1 MAKATV
7 RPVEGRADLRAF
19 LDLPFR
25 LYRRDPMWVPPMRSS
40 LAAEFDPARNPFLAH
55 CDFRLFLLERE
66 GRVEGRVAALVDRLA
81 VEAWGGRIGM
91 FAYFECGPGPDGGRG
106 DLSREGAGL
115 LLGAARDWLAA
126 RGMTS
131 MRGPWSFVS
140 QEWGLVVEGFE
151 PAPVVMAP
159 YNPPGY
165 EGLLEDFG
173 LRKAKDLLAWEVSIP
188 EGYRIPD
195 RILTLTDSVA
205 RRHGLSVRTLDFSRF
220 DEEVEL
226 FARLSLD
233 SLKDNWGISPIT
245 DAEVAAMARDLRPLL
260 RPELVLFART
270 AAGRDVG
277 FALSIPDVNSI
288 LAKTRG
294 RMLPFGWARLLWG
307 IPRLRRYR
315 MFGLGVAADWRGK
328 GVDSLLYRAMWE
340 RMASPDAS
348 MEINYVL
355 EDNLA
360 MVNAIRKLGARP
372 SRRYRVYEMPL

>member
-1 MAKATV
+1 
-7 RPVEGRADLRAF
+7 
-19 LDLPFR
+19 
-25 LYRRDPMWVPPMRSS
+25 
-40 LAAEFDPARNPFLAH
+40 
-55 CDFRLFLLERE
+55 
-66 GRVEGRVAALVDRLA
+66 
-81 VEAWGGRIGM
+81 
-91 FAYFECGPGPDGGRG
+91 
-106 DLSREGAGL
+106 
-115 LLGAARDWLAA
+115 
-126 RGMTS
+126 